1 MQLFILIVINI
12 ALGTVFYLV
21 ISLKLEKS
29 ASEYREKKFRREM
42 DEVIREFN
50 NTAERNISLLENKI
64 NVMKKL
70 LRESGQI
77 SSIDITLG
85 DEKNDRIENPDLSA
99 GNEGRIDEPDTK
111 IHDHQKSAV
120 DTPMIMKKGK
130 SFNDV
135 LHETWYWVKNILVD
149 LKEKFPKNAPN
160 RKDRK
165 ELNKKTSVSE
175 TGTLQKGNSFDITI
189 EKDFTSLN
197 LSTAVDTE
205 INEEL
210 ETVKEDMAPA
220 HDDNLEEMFS
230 GTDDKYGLVA
240 DLYKQGYP
248 LDILARSSGI
258 PLGELKLILN
268 LSSSL

>member
-85 DEKNDRIENPDLSA
+85 DEKNERTPDTFNENP
-99 GNEGRIDEPDTK
+99 
-111 IHDHQKSAV
+111 HDNRHADPEK
-120 DTPMIMKKGK
+120 TPVKTNGK
-130 SFNDV
+130 SINDI
-135 LHETWYWVKNILVD
+135 LHETWYSVKNILVD
-149 LKEKFPKNAPN
+149 LKEKFPKNTAN

-165 ELNKKTSVSE
+165 ELSEKTSIDG
-175 TGTLQKGNSFDITI
+175 TGALQKGNSLDITI

-197 LSTAVDTE
+197 LSTNVDTDK
-205 INEEL
+205 NEEM
-210 ETVKEDMAPA
+210 ETVKEDATTVY
-220 HDDNLEEMFS
+220 DENLEEMFS
-230 GTDDKYGLVA
+230 GAEDKYGLVA

-248 LDILARSSGI
+248 LDILAKSSGI

>member
-70 LRESGQI
+70 LRESGQL

-85 DEKNDRIENPDLSA
+85 DKKSDRIENPDFSA
-99 GNEGRIDEPDTK
+99 GNEGTFDEPDTK
-111 IHDHQKSAV
+111 LHDHRQSAV
-120 DTPMIMKKGK
+120 DKTIMVKKEK

-135 LHETWYWVKNILVD
+135 FYEKWSVVKNFLVD
-149 LKEKFPKNAPN
+149 LKDKFPKNV
-160 RKDRK
+160 
-165 ELNKKTSVSE
+165 ESKKSLRQKANFGE
-175 TGTLQKGNSFDITI
+175 IGALQKGNSFDITI

-197 LSTAVDTE
+197 LSTDVDAE
-205 INEEL
+205 VKEEL
-210 ETVKEDMAPA
+210 ETEKDDVAPVQGE
-220 HDDNLEEMFS
+220 NLEEMFS
-230 GTDDKYGLVA
+230 GADDKYGLVA

-248 LDILARSSGI
+248 LDVLARSSGI
-258 PLGELKLILN
+258 PIGELKLILN